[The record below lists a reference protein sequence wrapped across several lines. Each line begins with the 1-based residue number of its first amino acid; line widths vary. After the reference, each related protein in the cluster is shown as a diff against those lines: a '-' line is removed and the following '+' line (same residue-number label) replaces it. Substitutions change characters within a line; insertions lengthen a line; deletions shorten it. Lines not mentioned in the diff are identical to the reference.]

1 MPHRHA
7 ARTITLFDMKTMLTL
22 SKDALELIAER
33 RQSVVIDVPQTVHG
47 CCIEITPC
55 PSVRLGKPRVPDQH
69 SLQQI
74 QGADVFVPHDF
85 PSMLPLSIR
94 ARKVLGRKFLA
105 IDGWKLV

>member
-1 MPHRHA
+1 
-7 ARTITLFDMKTMLTL
+7 MKTMLTL

-94 ARKVLGRKFLA
+94 ARKVLGRKYLA